1 MSNVTVI
8 TQETKTLTESLEDM
22 NKALASMKTYY
33 DNLNKTQEAAL
44 KLKKL
49 NKQELR
55 ETVQDEEGLKKRT
68 KILNTTLKLNND
80 MLTFGV
86 KSLKD
91 YRKAGGTTLEYLA
104 TFMTSTKEEVR
115 LLGFEAASARRFMY
129 GFLPPGMFR
138 LVNKVAT
145 AFNGMGSAVR
155 AVRDSASGANKES
168 SNLFSTIAAGM
179 VGLAKLPSMK
189 LEDFGK
195 GFKGIGKVVGKD
207 FERLGKINQ
216 SKRDA
221 KNLQKRITGM
231 EASGMDASFLKTQL
245 KKEKKRAYDMER
257 RRIKAL
263 EKSKTGRAILM
274 MDKVFKVLNPKNV
287 ALFFGK
293 ALKFFFVTM
302 LYFTLFLTVLYI
314 LYNTV
319 GKSLMNA
326 FMEVKPKIEEVAKL
340 FMSSL
345 GLIWSGVQDIF
356 SAFFGN
362 GNLEDIIDGVF
373 KIAVGILGAALI
385 FVAGALAAL
394 GGMIFE
400 TLYNMASRAYDY
412 FTGEFLTFKGY
423 LKSVPMMLA
432 IIAGIA
438 AFIYGAPIWLAGVA
452 FLVVYKASAWFIRKL
467 RKSIGLFANGGV
479 VNTPMQVVGE
489 RGPELV
495 KLPQGSRVYSNST
508 SKKMVGGKS
517 VVNNFNITVNAKD
530 SSKAEMRRMA
540 DEIGRM
546 INSKINRSTSSS
558 TFR

>member
-1 MSNVTVI
+1 MSNVI
-8 TQETKTLTESLEDM
+8 ALTQETRTLTDSLEDM

-33 DNLNKTQEAAL
+33 DNLNKSQEKAV

-49 NKQELR
+49 NKNELR

-80 MLTFGV
+80 MLTFGI
-86 KSLKD
+86 KSLSD

-145 AFNGMGSAVR
+145 AFNGMGSAIR
-155 AVRDSASGANKES
+155 AIRDSASGANKES
-168 SNLFSTIAAGM
+168 GNLFSTLAAGM
-179 VGLAKLPSMK
+179 VGLAKLPKMNINDFKNMREERKKILKKSRRMSGGIAGQGITIRS
-189 LEDFGK
+189 LE
-195 GFKGIGKVVGKD
+195 
-207 FERLGKINQ
+207 R
-216 SKRDA
+216 
-221 KNLQKRITGM
+221 RIKAT
-231 EASGMDASFLKTQL
+231 EAGGMDASYLKTRL
-245 KKEKKRAYDMER
+245 KKEKELLEKMNISRTKY
-257 RRIKAL
+257 L
-263 EKSKTGRAILM
+263 EKSKLGRRILLM
-274 MDKVFKVLNPKNV
+274 GNVFKVLNPKKV

-326 FMEVKPKIEEVAKL
+326 FEETRPLIEKIAKT
-340 FMSSL
+340 FMASL
-345 GLIWSGVQDIF
+345 GLIWSGIQDIW
-356 SAFFGN
+356 SAFFGG
-362 GNLEDIIDGVF
+362 GNLENIIDGVF
-373 KIAVGILGAALI
+373 KIGVGILGAALTVI
-385 FVAGALAAL
+385 GGLLAVLGALIWNTITDM
-394 GGMIFE
+394 G
-400 TLYNMASRAYDY
+400 SRAFNYL
-412 FTGEFLTFKGY
+412 TKEFLTIKGF
-423 LKSVPMMLA
+423 LTSIPMIIG
-432 IIAGIA
+432 IIAGVV
-438 AFIYGAPIWLAGVA
+438 AFIYGAPIWLAGLA
-452 FLVVYKASAWFIRKL
+452 FLVLYKFGAWMVRKIK
-467 RKSIGLFANGGV
+467 KSLGLFANGGV